1 MKNGDSVGFLDSYR
15 SFSIYL
21 LSNDRYRKGAP
32 GQEKKTACIYR
43 HSTKNE
49 SGRLEVNEFRGRLD
63 VAGEENMLHLRGKH
77 RRLMNGTLRK
87 LKGD

>member
-1 MKNGDSVGFLDSYR
+1 MMMIHSR
-15 SFSIYL
+15 STVPRYE
-21 LSNDRYRKGAP
+21 RPGKPYRKGAP